1 MGWGKD
7 VAWAV
12 GVRGRKVVQDSRK
25 EMTQCK
31 EIDIMQF

>member
-12 GVRGRKVVQDSRK
+12 GVRERKVVQDSGK
-25 EMTQCK
+25 EIAQCK
-31 EIDIMQF
+31 EIDTMQF